1 MTKQPKVCKPHPVL
15 HGIGL
20 VLSVTLLVAVLVG
33 TYVLSTM
40 ATIIDSFI
48 GAPSGHYSDAEIA
61 DTKVKAEAL
70 AADVEAEGTVL
81 VQNNDNTLPLAADN
95 KKVNI
100 FGWASTAWLGGGSG
114 SGGVSSVNT
123 DLLAALTAYGVAYN
137 TELTDMYKDFQDG
150 REYTRTLSAWPEQSG
165 RLYEPDIN
173 NQTYYTQSMLD
184 NAKSFSDTA
193 VVVIGRLAG
202 ESNDATKQQYKR
214 TEKGGDIVVDDT
226 RTMLE
231 LTTEEENLLNYVGA
245 NYAHVVVLINST
257 NVMELGQIE
266 TIPGIDACLI
276 AGLSG
281 SEGATAVPEVLWGD
295 REPGGRTADT
305 WAYDLTTAAS
315 YANAGMEGVGKY
327 SDADGLY
334 PADGTTNGNLDTP
347 YTYEQVSYVDYAEGI
362 YIGYKWYETADAEGY
377 WDAERNEHG
386 TGYDAV
392 VQYPFGYGL
401 SYTTFE
407 YSDLKAD
414 EKGVTLTVTNT
425 GSCAGAEI
433 VQLYVAK
440 QDAKVFRPAQ
450 ELKGFAKV
458 FLAPGESRTVSI
470 ALDDKA
476 FRYWNV
482 KTDRWEVEG
491 GSYQLRVGASSA
503 DIRLTAE
510 VSVKGTNAP
519 DPYEGLDLLH
529 YVSGQ
534 ISYVTDAEF
543 EALLGHPIPE
553 DVVRIDRNMTL
564 GEMDHGRSPLGW
576 VAQKVLRCRLDSS
589 FAKGT
594 PDLNTV
600 FQYNMPLR
608 ALAKMTNGMV
618 SMGMVD
624 GLVWEL
630 KGFWLVG
637 ILRVIYEFV
646 KNLILNSQME
656 NRLKNS

>member
-1 MTKQPKVCKPHPVL
+1 MTKQPKVRKPHPVL

-20 VLSVTLLVAVLVG
+20 VLSVILLVAVLVG

-95 KKVNI
+95 KKINV

-114 SGGVSSVNT
+114 SGGVSGVNT

-193 VVVIGRLAG
+193 
-202 ESNDATKQQYKR
+202 
-214 TEKGGDIVVDDT
+214 
-226 RTMLE
+226 
-231 LTTEEENLLNYVGA
+231 
-245 NYAHVVVLINST
+245 
-257 NVMELGQIE
+257 
-266 TIPGIDACLI
+266 DACLI

-295 REPGGRTADT
+295 REPSGRTADT

-327 SDADGLY
+327 SAADGLY

-377 WDAERNEHG
+377 WDAESNEHG

-401 SYTTFE
+401 SYTSFA
-407 YSDLKAD
+407 YSELKAD
-414 EKGVTLTVTNT
+414 ARSVTLTVTNT
-425 GSCAGAEI
+425 GSRAGAEI
-433 VQLYVAK
+433 VQVYAAK
-440 QDAKVFRPAQ
+440 SDAQIFRPAQ
-450 ELKGFAKV
+450 ELKAFTKV
-458 FLAPGESRTVSI
+458 WLEAGESKTVTLP
-470 ALDDKA
+470 LDDKA
-476 FRYWNV
+476 FRYWNT
-482 KTDRWEVEG
+482 KTDSWEVEG
-491 GSYQLRVGASSA
+491 GTYEFRVGASSA
-503 DIRLTAE
+503 DIRLTAAVE
-510 VSVKGTNAP
+510 VNGTSAP
-519 DPYEGLDLLH
+519 NPYAGKALPH
-529 YVSGQ
+529 YTSGKVQ
-534 ISYVTDAEF
+534 HVPDAEW
-543 EALLGHPIPE
+543 ETLLGRPIPA
-553 DVVRIDRNMTL
+553 DTVKIDRNMTL
-564 GEMDHGRSPLGW
+564 GELNHSRSPLCW
-576 VAQKVLRCRLDSS
+576 LVWAVLTML
-589 FAKGT
+589 
-594 PDLNTV
+594 LNASYKRGKPNLNV
-600 FQYNMPLR
+600 MFQYNMPLR
-608 ALAKMTNGMV
+608 ALAKMTNGAI

-624 GLVWEL
+624 GIVLEA
-630 KGFWLVG
+630 KGFW
-637 ILRVIYEFV
+637 VIGLLKVIVEAV
-646 KNLILNSQME
+646 KNIILNAQLES
-656 NRLKNS
+656 RLRNS

>member
-1 MTKQPKVCKPHPVL
+1 MTKQPKVRKPHPVL

-20 VLSVTLLVAVLVG
+20 VLFVILLVAVLVG

-61 DTKVKAEAL
+61 DTKVKAETL

-81 VQNNDNTLPLAADN
+81 VRNNDNTLPLAADN
-95 KKVNI
+95 KKINV

-114 SGGVSSVNT
+114 SGGVSGVNT

-327 SDADGLY
+327 SAADGLY
-334 PADGTTNGNLDTP
+334 PADGT
-347 YTYEQVSYVDYAEGI
+347 
-362 YIGYKWYETADAEGY
+362 
-377 WDAERNEHG
+377 
-386 TGYDAV
+386 
-392 VQYPFGYGL
+392 
-401 SYTTFE
+401 
-407 YSDLKAD
+407 
-414 EKGVTLTVTNT
+414 
-425 GSCAGAEI
+425 AG
-433 VQLYVAK
+433 
-440 QDAKVFRPAQ
+440 
-450 ELKGFAKV
+450 
-458 FLAPGESRTVSI
+458 
-470 ALDDKA
+470 
-476 FRYWNV
+476 
-482 KTDRWEVEG
+482 
-491 GSYQLRVGASSA
+491 
-503 DIRLTAE
+503 
-510 VSVKGTNAP
+510 
-519 DPYEGLDLLH
+519 
-529 YVSGQ
+529 
-534 ISYVTDAEF
+534 
-543 EALLGHPIPE
+543 
-553 DVVRIDRNMTL
+553 
-564 GEMDHGRSPLGW
+564 
-576 VAQKVLRCRLDSS
+576 
-589 FAKGT
+589 
-594 PDLNTV
+594 
-600 FQYNMPLR
+600 
-608 ALAKMTNGMV
+608 
-618 SMGMVD
+618 
-624 GLVWEL
+624 
-630 KGFWLVG
+630 
-637 ILRVIYEFV
+637 
-646 KNLILNSQME
+646 
-656 NRLKNS
+656 